1 MEAVKQL
8 IGRIEWIRRYSAGPF
23 PEERNAYLAHLQK
36 IGHSVRRMRD
46 VNRFLLGIAEQV
58 DLSRADLLD
67 VAQIR
72 QAGEA
77 WVSSHCKPDS
87 TVRTRQLTL
96 REFTH
101 IGERWLRFLGKW
113 CRPERSHGFQGELG
127 LFLDHLKDERG
138 YTEQT
143 LLTRSTALSLF
154 FNWLTARGS
163 SLEEVRSEAVAAY
176 FAENKDRC
184 WSRATIAVYAQSLRS
199 FFRFAEQRG
208 WCIPGIASR
217 IERPRIYTLSGLP
230 QGPSWRDVQR
240 LIASVDTNRPSHIR
254 DRAVILLLA
263 VYGWRIGEVAK
274 LALDDIDWRT
284 ERIYVKRLKRRS
296 RQEYPLVPVV
306 GDAILR
312 YLKDVRPR
320 SPHREIFLTLMTPHR
335 PSTMRGLEAC
345 IALHIRALGLRL
357 PHSGPHILRHACATH
372 LLSQGFSIKEIG
384 DHMGHESPRST
395 QIYAKVDE
403 RGLRQVADVD
413 IAFAVEYVTGIR
425 SVAQPKWTSDRLASL
440 REVGNVSLGG
450 VL

>member
-1 MEAVKQL
+1 MEAVKQI

-46 VNRFLLGIAEQV
+46 VNRFLLGIAEQI

-77 WVSSHCKPDS
+77 WGSSHCKPHS
-87 TVRTRQLTL
+87 TARTRQLAL
-96 REFTH
+96 REFTY
-101 IGERWLRFLGKW
+101 IGERWLRFLGKL
-113 CRPERSHGFQGELG
+113 RSPECSHVFQKELE
-127 LFLDHLKDERG
+127 LFLIHLKDERG

-163 SLEEVRSEAVAAY
+163 LLEEVRAEAVAAY
-176 FAENKDRC
+176 FVENKDKC
-184 WSRATIAVYAQSLRS
+184 WSRATIAVYAQTLRS

-208 WCIPGIASR
+208 WCISGIGSR
-217 IERPRIYTLSGLP
+217 IERPHIYTLSGIP
-230 QGPSWRDVQR
+230 QGPSWKDVQR
-240 LIASVDTNRPSHIR
+240 LIANVDTNRPSHIR

-263 VYGWRIGEVAK
+263 VYGWRIGEAAK

-284 ERIYVKRLKRRS
+284 ERIYVKRLKRRN

-306 GDAILR
+306 GDAILK
-312 YLKDVRPR
+312 YLKEVRPR
-320 SPHREIFLTLMTPHR
+320 SPHREIFLTLMAPYR

-345 IALHIRALGLRL
+345 VALHIRALGLQL
-357 PHSGPHILRHACATH
+357 PHTGPHALRHACATH
-372 LLSQGFSIKEIG
+372 LLSQGFSLKEIG
-384 DHMGHESPRST
+384 DHLGHECPRST

-403 RGLRQVADVD
+403 RGLRQVAEVD
-413 IAFAVEYVTGIR
+413 IAFATKYVTAIK
-425 SVAQPKWTSDRLASL
+425 SVVQPEWTSDRLASL
-440 REVGNVSLGG
+440 REVGDVNLGG

>member
-1 MEAVKQL
+1 
-8 IGRIEWIRRYSAGPF
+8 
-23 PEERNAYLAHLQK
+23 
-36 IGHSVRRMRD
+36 MRD
-46 VNRFLLGIAEQV
+46 VNRFLLGIAEQI

-77 WVSSHCKPDS
+77 WVSSHCKPHS
-87 TVRTRQLTL
+87 TARTRQLAL
-96 REFTH
+96 REFTY
-101 IGERWLRFLGKW
+101 IAERWLRFLGKL
-113 CRPERSHGFQGELG
+113 RSPECSHVFQKELE
-127 LFLDHLKDERG
+127 LFLIHLKDERG

-163 SLEEVRSEAVAAY
+163 LLEEVRAEAVAAY
-176 FAENKDRC
+176 FVENKDKC
-184 WSRATIAVYAQSLRS
+184 WSRATIAVYTQTLRS

-217 IERPRIYTLSGLP
+217 IERPRIYTLSGIP
-230 QGPSWRDVQR
+230 QGPSWKDVER
-240 LIASVDTNRPSHIR
+240 LVASVNTNRPSHIR

-274 LALDDIDWRT
+274 LTLDDVDWRA
-284 ERIYVKRLKRRS
+284 ERIFVKRLKRRK

-306 GDAILR
+306 GDAILK
-312 YLKDVRPR
+312 YLKKVRPR
-320 SPHREIFLTLMTPHR
+320 SPHREMFLTLMAPYR

-345 IALHIRALGLRL
+345 ITLHIRALGPQLSRTG
-357 PHSGPHILRHACATH
+357 PHSLRHACATH
-372 LLSQGFSIKEIG
+372 LLSQGFSLKEIG
-384 DHMGHESPRST
+384 DHLGHESSRST

-403 RGLRQVADVD
+403 RGLRQVAEVDV
-413 IAFAVEYVTGIR
+413 AFATRYVTAIE
-425 SVAQPKWTSDRLASL
+425 SVAQSDWTSDRLASL